1 MENQFRNDDERAQ
14 YHHDDDARYKLDF
27 RSTYLL
33 LNIPSM
39 RERDPH
45 RCIKDWMVY

>member
-27 RSTYLL
+27 RSTYLFAIEYT
-33 LNIPSM
+33 LNEGEGP
-39 RERDPH
+39 P
-45 RCIKDWMVY
+45 